1 MGPCL
6 HSTGRVEFESSANA
20 PALNPAL
27 YHPVIHHHCSLRSLE
42 AQSLQTDSQGVEF
55 CCGWDFKTILKNQKI
70 SPKHLDFELLLKNT
84 KFWQHWVCMPT
95 WPWSRELGRG
105 CAFSMGLVLP
115 PSLASVGI
123 WVCIPD
129 SNLLAPVIKY
139 FSNSPLS
146 CFAFLRL
153 QAFSFS
159 SVFSAV
165 FSLSLAWV
173 HCLAYCRSSIIFLL
187 KWI

>member
-95 WPWSRELGRG
+95 WP
-105 CAFSMGLVLP
+105 
-115 PSLASVGI
+115 
-123 WVCIPD
+123 
-129 SNLLAPVIKY
+129 
-139 FSNSPLS
+139 
-146 CFAFLRL
+146 
-153 QAFSFS
+153 
-159 SVFSAV
+159 
-165 FSLSLAWV
+165 
-173 HCLAYCRSSIIFLL
+173 
-187 KWI
+187 